1 MVVRKGK
8 TGEQTEAI
16 QLLEYQI
23 RVEGGLISS
32 LPPLG
37 MFLTAVTAM
46 VQSGSP
52 TDFDLKVRSRGWGT

>member
-23 RVEGGLISS
+23 RVEGGLIHC
-32 LPPLG
+32 G
-37 MFLTAVTAM
+37 Y
-46 VQSGSP
+46 
-52 TDFDLKVRSRGWGT
+52 RSQKHTEWREG